1 MAAAKQRPA
10 RHLTATREE
19 SQKKPAAL
27 APRNPV
33 QLDADAKGKLD
44 IIKQSQP
51 DVKTYNDAIRFL
63 FRQWRSSTPSTAGAF
78 PGIGPFEREEDDPY
92 RTPS

>member
-1 MAAAKQRPA
+1 MATTKPRPVL
-10 RHLTATREE
+10 HPGGTKPH
-19 SQKKPAAL
+19 KKPATQ

-33 QLDADAKGKLD
+33 QLAADAKAKLD

-51 DVKTYNDAIRFL
+51 DVKTYNDAVRFL
-63 FRQWRSSTPSTAGAF
+63 FRQWRRSIPSSAGAF
-78 PGIGPFEREEDDPY
+78 PGTGPFEREEDDPY